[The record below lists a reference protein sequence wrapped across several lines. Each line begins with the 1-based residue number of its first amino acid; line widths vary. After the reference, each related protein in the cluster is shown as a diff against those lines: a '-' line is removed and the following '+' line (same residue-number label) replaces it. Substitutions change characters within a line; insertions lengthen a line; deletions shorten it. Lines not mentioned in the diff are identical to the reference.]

1 MSEKQRPKI
10 FTLGI
15 IALLLGSELALAQ
28 TASEQ
33 LVRDQLAV
41 VRPRLDRGETVTNRS
56 RPELDPLGMRAGSF
70 LIYPRLGLQE
80 TYNDNIF
87 AVESDE
93 QDDFITLVR
102 PQLDVRSDWTNHAVD
117 LRAGAI
123 DFQKFNFLRA

>member
-1 MSEKQRPKI
+1 MPPCCIFYAGENVLKLVPSPENMSEKQRPKI

-15 IALLLGSELALAQ
+15 IALLLGPELALAQ

-56 RPELDPLGMRAGSF
+56 RPELDPLGMHAGSF

-80 TYNDNIF
+80 AYNDN
-87 AVESDE
+87 
-93 QDDFITLVR
+93 Q
-102 PQLDVRSDWTNHAVD
+102 
-117 LRAGAI
+117 
-123 DFQKFNFLRA
+123 